1 MARKHPY
8 HAFRFRVEFDS
19 VQHGGFSRVKGLSRE
34 TKVESRREGGVNDFE
49 HKLVTQTTYPNL
61 VLERG
66 LVDPYLWGW
75 HEDVIDAADAK
86 GVKRRTITIVLQDE
100 AGEEAWRW
108 LVEKAFPVKWTGTDL
123 DGASGQVLVESVEL
137 AHHGIKKG

>member
-1 MARKHPY
+1 VARRHPY
-8 HAFRFRVEFDS
+8 HAFRFRVEFDH
-19 VQHGGFSRVKGLSRE
+19 VQHGGFSRVKGLMRE

-49 HKLVTQTTYPNL
+49 HKLATQTTYANI

-75 HEDVIDAADAK
+75 HEDVVEGRI
-86 GVKRRTITIVLQDE
+86 KRRTLTIILQDE
-100 AGEEAWRW
+100 AGDEAWRW
-108 LVEKAFPVKWTGTDL
+108 LVESAFPIKWTGTDL
-123 DGASGQVLVESVEL
+123 DGANGQVLVESVEL